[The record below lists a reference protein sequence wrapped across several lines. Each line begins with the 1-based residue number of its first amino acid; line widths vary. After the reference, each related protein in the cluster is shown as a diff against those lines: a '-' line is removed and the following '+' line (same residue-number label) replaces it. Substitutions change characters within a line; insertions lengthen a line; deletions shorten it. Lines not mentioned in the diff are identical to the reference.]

1 MPLSFLFCFKLYLTF
16 SFPVKTTKVR
26 NQGAT
31 FKEIPYGYDV
41 ARIGQESLVLFL
53 KPKELATVS
62 HIGIVLIVN

>member
-1 MPLSFLFCFKLYLTF
+1 M
-16 SFPVKTTKVR
+16 KTTKVR